1 MASFVLLDASLTI
14 NSIDLSDHVV
24 SLTLTINNEV
34 QDNTAM
40 GDTFRSRLA
49 GLNDWSADVTMLQDY
64 ASASVD
70 ATLHPLI
77 GAAAFA
83 VVILPT
89 SDSASPTNP
98 SYTGNALL
106 ENYPGIAGTLGE
118 TAQVSFTLRGAG
130 TLLRATS

>member
-1 MASFVLLDASLTI
+1 MASFVLLDASLVI

-24 SLTLTINNEV
+24 SLTLTINDEV
-34 QDNTAM
+34 QDDTAM
-40 GDTFRSRLA
+40 GDTYRSRLP
-49 GLNDWSADVTMLQDY
+49 GLNDWSADVTLLQDF

-70 ATLHPLI
+70 ATLQPLI
-77 GAAAFA
+77 GAAAFV

-106 ENYPGIAGTLGE
+106 ENYPAIGGTVGE

-130 TLLRATS
+130 TLVRATA

>member
-14 NSIDLSDHVV
+14 NSVDLSDHVV

-34 QDNTAM
+34 QDTTVM

-49 GLNDWSADVTMLQDY
+49 GLNDWSADVTLLQDY
-64 ASASVD
+64 ASAAVD
-70 ATLHPLI
+70 ATLQPLI
-77 GAAAFA
+77 SAAPFA

-106 ENYPGIAGTLGE
+106 ENYPGIAGTVGE

-130 TLLRATS
+130 TLVRAEA